1 MSSERGLITVISGP
15 SGTGKGTLIS
25 GLMGIDRDMHYSVSA
40 TTREMRRGETEG
52 VSYYFKTRKEFE
64 KLIENG
70 EVLEWD
76 EFCGNLYGTLKSE
89 LRNRVDNGSDVI
101 LDITVKGAL
110 AIKEAFPEDSIT
122 VFLLPPSLK
131 DLEDRIRGRKR
142 ETEEQLR
149 DRLAEAEKEIACVK
163 EFDYV
168 LISDSITEAPKRL
181 KGIIDAERQRVRR
194 NPDILKRMGLEVPGN
209 DQEDA

>member
-25 GLMGIDRDMHYSVSA
+25 GLMGIDREMHYSVSA

-89 LRNRVDNGSDVI
+89 LRNRVDKGSDVI

-209 DQEDA
+209 APKDA

>member
-40 TTREMRRGETEG
+40 TTREMRRGEAEG

-89 LRNRVDNGSDVI
+89 LRNRVDKGSDVI

-209 DQEDA
+209 APKDA

>member
-89 LRNRVDNGSDVI
+89 LRNRVDKGSDVI

-194 NPDILKRMGLEVPGN
+194 NPDILKRMGLEGPGN
-209 DQEDA
+209 AQEDA

>member
-40 TTREMRRGETEG
+40 TTREMRRGEKEG
-52 VSYYFKTRKEFE
+52 VSYYFKTRREFE

-89 LRNRVDNGSDVI
+89 LRSRVDNGSDVI

-131 DLEDRIRGRKR
+131 ELEYRIRGRKR
-142 ETEEQLR
+142 ETEDQLR

-209 DQEDA
+209 AQEDA

>member
-89 LRNRVDNGSDVI
+89 LRNRVDKGSDVI

-209 DQEDA
+209 APKDA

>member
-40 TTREMRRGETEG
+40 TTREMRRGEAEG

-89 LRNRVDNGSDVI
+89 LRNRVDKGSDVI

-209 DQEDA
+209 AHKDA

>member
-15 SGTGKGTLIS
+15 SGTGKGTLIA
-25 GLMGIDRDMHYSVSA
+25 GLMGIDKDVHYSVSA

-52 VSYYFKTRKEFE
+52 VSYYFKTREEFE

-70 EVLEWD
+70 DVLEWD

-89 LRNRVDNGSDVI
+89 LQSRVEKGSDVI

-110 AIKEAFPEDSIT
+110 AIKEAFPDDSIT

-131 DLEDRIRGRKR
+131 DLEERIRGRRR

-149 DRLAEAEKEIACVK
+149 DRLAQAEKEIARVK

-181 KGIIDAERQRVRR
+181 KGIIDAERQRVGR
-194 NPDILKRMGLEVPGN
+194 NPDILKRMGLVVTDN
-209 DQEDA
+209 AQQDA

>member
-52 VSYYFKTRKEFE
+52 VSYYFKTRREFE

-89 LRNRVDNGSDVI
+89 LRSRVDKGSDVI

-209 DQEDA
+209 AQEDA